1 MTTTAEQF
9 WEQEG
14 SNEVHIAR
22 TAKGADPINPGHYQG
37 MSNGAEVIDI
47 AENMT
52 FNGGN
57 AIKYIARSCRM
68 DGKVK
73 GNVLQDLEK
82 AAWYITREINRIK
95 ENN

>member
-9 WEQEG
+9 WQDG
-14 SNEVHIAR
+14 NVDFVHIVK
-22 TAKGADPINPGHYQG
+22 AKSDPVNPKHYQD

-68 DGKVK
+68 DGNIK
-73 GNVLQDLEK
+73 GNPIQDLEK